1 ERNPEVREDREG
13 FRRQSGLRLQGNE
26 LLRCSLRESRRRRSA
41 TAHETRGDRRS
52 STMAISPTG
61 NPMSVFPATA
71 LSTEPIRRPPIESH
85 AAALPV
91 TRAMFDELMVPCYA
105 PADFV
110 PVRGAGSRVWDQQGR
125 MYIDFAGGVAVT
137 SLGHCHPAVVK
148 ALTEQA
154 HTLWHVSNWMTNEPA
169 LRLAKKLVDATFA
182 ERVFLCNSGA
192 EANEAALK
200 LARRYAH
207 DHCGPEKFRVIS
219 TLNAFHGRTLFT
231 VSAGGTAK
239 YSTGFGPPPTG
250 FTHIR
255 YNDIA

>member
-1 ERNPEVREDREG
+1 
-13 FRRQSGLRLQGNE
+13 
-26 LLRCSLRESRRRRSA
+26 
-41 TAHETRGDRRS
+41 
-52 STMAISPTG
+52 MAISLTG

-71 LSTEPIRRPPIESH
+71 LSTEPIRRPATEIH

-110 PVRGAGSRVWDQQGR
+110 PVRGAGSRVWDQHGR

-169 LRLAKKLVDATFA
+169 LRLYQSLGFVEIERNLVLLHFFA
-182 ERVFLCNSGA
+182 A
-192 EANEAALK
+192 P
-200 LARRYAH
+200 LA
-207 DHCGPEKFRVIS
+207 V
-219 TLNAFHGRTLFT
+219 
-231 VSAGGTAK
+231 
-239 YSTGFGPPPTG
+239 
-250 FTHIR
+250 
-255 YNDIA
+255 